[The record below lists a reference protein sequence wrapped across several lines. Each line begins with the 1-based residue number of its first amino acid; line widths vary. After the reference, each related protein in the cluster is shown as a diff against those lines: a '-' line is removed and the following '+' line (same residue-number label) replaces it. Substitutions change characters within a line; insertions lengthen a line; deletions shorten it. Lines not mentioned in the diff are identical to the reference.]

1 MITDTD
7 IKKLKKVFAT
17 KKDLEA
23 FATKRDLELYLT
35 KDEFRVFERK
45 LDKKF
50 IDFEESLL
58 TKIID
63 HILTSQDVIL
73 KRIDDIIID
82 NAARDMQLHRH
93 DKWIHDLATHTE
105 CKLSNS

>member
-45 LDKKF
+45 LDRVNF
-50 IDFEESLL
+50 WF
-58 TKIID
+58 
-63 HILTSQDVIL
+63 
-73 KRIDDIIID
+73 
-82 NAARDMQLHRH
+82 N
-93 DKWIHDLATHTE
+93 
-105 CKLSNS
+105 